1 MHLHR
6 EVGHDLREA
15 GMKRDSMVFYRSFK
29 AAIDLL
35 PEDERLACYD
45 AIFNYAF
52 DGVEAEG
59 IAAAVV
65 ELVRPVIDR
74 NNARYLNGC
83 KGGRPKTNTEPTG
96 NQTKPTRNPYV
107 DASVDASVD
116 EKKKRARAKTFDY
129 EDQRSY
135 NYTEL
140 EKKLMGRT

>member
-1 MHLHR
+1 MR
-6 EVGHDLREA
+6 
-15 GMKRDSMVFYRSFK
+15 RDSMVFYRSFK

-59 IAAAVV
+59 IAAAVL

-83 KGGRPKTNTEPTG
+83 KGGRPKTNTEPNQ
-96 NQTKPTRNPYV
+96 NQTKPNRKPYV
-107 DASVDASVD
+107 DASVDAYED
-116 EKKKRARAKTFDY
+116 EKKRARARSFDY

-135 NYTEL
+135 NYKEL
-140 EKKLMGRT
+140 EKKLIGRT